1 MSDGQRLIKVEGE
14 RLGHIPSFDGLRGIF
29 VLIVVGYHAGLLDKF
44 LGTPIVIDWFFVASG
59 FLITTL
65 LLDEKNAT
73 GTVSLRNFY
82 SRRVLRLFPAM
93 YAMLGIFLIFMIVVK
108 VVAPEAV
115 AEADLWW
122 VEIVAAATYS
132 YYVVAAF
139 LPGRIG
145 LIGHTWSLTVEEQFY
160 FIWPLLLNRTL
171 KKATRRNDRN
181 LIVGAVVFIAI
192 MVFLRVRLNY
202 MIEFNPTNVG
212 KFADEGNVT
221 WQGVVYRCAAV
232 RPDMIVLGCLTAF
245 VARAIPRPVPQHVLR
260 LLAWLGPIGWLLF
273 IAILV
278 GAGRFPGFG
287 LFGGP
292 VYQLALFALAP
303 ITLDL
308 FFRPRTVYG
317 RALAWQPFRYLGARS
332 YGIYLWHIP
341 VALPFLGIIDESYG
355 AKKYAVGLV
364 VTVLGVLAGMASF
377 RFVEKPFL
385 RLKETKFRRPEE
397 KAADLAAATDR
408 QQAPALELFDGTEP
422 MSEFGLEE
430 PDHHQHRF
438 EQHRGGHH
446 GPVEDTAPPQPADN
460 EGNGT

>member
-1 MSDGQRLIKVEGE
+1 
-14 RLGHIPSFDGLRGIF
+14 
-29 VLIVVGYHAGLLDKF
+29 
-44 LGTPIVIDWFFVASG
+44 
-59 FLITTL
+59 
-65 LLDEKNAT
+65 
-73 GTVSLRNFY
+73 
-82 SRRVLRLFPAM
+82 
-93 YAMLGIFLIFMIVVK
+93 VVK

-160 FIWPLLLNRTL
+160 FVWPLLLNRTL

-181 LIVGAVVFIAI
+181 LIVGSVVFIAV

-212 KFADEGNVT
+212 KFLDEGDVT
-221 WQGVVYRCAAV
+221 WQGVVYRIAAV

-260 LLAWLGPIGWLLF
+260 LLAWLGPIGWVLF
-273 IAILV
+273 VGILV
-278 GAGRFPGFG
+278 GGGRVPGFG

-292 VYQLALFALAP
+292 VYQLALFGLAP

-308 FFRPRTVYG
+308 FFRPATAYG

-341 VALPFLGIIDESYG
+341 VALPFLGLIESSYG
-355 AKKYAVGLV
+355 VTKYAVGLV
-364 VTVLGVLAGMASF
+364 VSVLGVLAGMASF

-385 RLKETKFRRPEE
+385 RLKETRYRKPEE
-397 KAADLAAATDR
+397 KAADLAAASER
-408 QQAPALELFDGTEP
+408 QQAPALELFEGTEP
-422 MSEFGLEE
+422 LSEFGLDRPEATAPGSE
-430 PDHHQHRF
+430 LPGFD
-438 EQHRGGHH
+438 QHRGGHH
-446 GPVEDTAPPQPADN
+446 GPVEDLAPAPERAEDDDA
-460 EGNGT
+460 